1 MILEGKNLRK
11 TYGFDDNKVD
21 AIKNLSIDIEEGT
34 FVAIVG
40 RSGSGKST
48 LLHVLG
54 GLVEPNAGEVFLEG
68 QSLYNMNDDTLTR
81 LRRRRMGFVFQFFN
95 LISTQNVLENIVLPI
110 HLDNEQVDNDYI
122 EEVIQLLGLEDK
134 KYAFIHELS
143 GGQQQRVAIA
153 RALASKPAIIF
164 ADEPTGNLD
173 SVNSHELLMTLKSL
187 NEQDGVTIIMVSHD
201 PMIASYSSRFVY
213 IKDGHIAETLQRQE
227 LSQDE
232 YFQKIVDINS
242 LESRKLFEKHHD

>member
-110 HLDNEQVDNDYI
+110 HLDTEQVDNDYI

-173 SVNSHELLMTLKSL
+173 AKSSQEVVDLLKIAQRKYHET
-187 NEQDGVTIIMVSHD
+187 VIMVTHD
-201 PMIASYSSRFVY
+201 ELIASIADR
-213 IKDGHIAETLQRQE
+213 IITIEDGQIV
-227 LSQDE
+227 QDT
-232 YFQKIVDINS
+232 
-242 LESRKLFEKHHD
+242 RKVVK

>member
-11 TYGFDDNKVD
+11 TYGFDDNRVD

-173 SVNSHELLMTLKSL
+173 AKSSQEVVDLLKIAQRKYHET
-187 NEQDGVTIIMVSHD
+187 VIMVTHD
-201 PMIASYSSRFVY
+201 ELIASIADR
-213 IKDGHIAETLQRQE
+213 IITIEDGQIV
-227 LSQDE
+227 QDT
-232 YFQKIVDINS
+232 
-242 LESRKLFEKHHD
+242 RKVVE

>member
-134 KYAFIHELS
+134 KYAFIDELS

-173 SVNSHELLMTLKSL
+173 AKSSQEVVDLLKIAQRKYHET
-187 NEQDGVTIIMVSHD
+187 VIMVTHD
-201 PMIASYSSRFVY
+201 ELIASIADR
-213 IKDGHIAETLQRQE
+213 IITIEDGQIV
-227 LSQDE
+227 QDT
-232 YFQKIVDINS
+232 
-242 LESRKLFEKHHD
+242 RKVVK

>member
-122 EEVIQLLGLEDK
+122 EQVIQLLGLEDK

-173 SVNSHELLMTLKSL
+173 AKSSQEVVDLLKIAQRKYHET
-187 NEQDGVTIIMVSHD
+187 VIMVTHD
-201 PMIASYSSRFVY
+201 ELIASIADR
-213 IKDGHIAETLQRQE
+213 IITIEDGQIV
-227 LSQDE
+227 QDT
-232 YFQKIVDINS
+232 
-242 LESRKLFEKHHD
+242 RKVVK

>member
-173 SVNSHELLMTLKSL
+173 AKSSQEVVDLLKIAQRKYHET
-187 NEQDGVTIIMVSHD
+187 VIMVTHD
-201 PMIASYSSRFVY
+201 ELIASIADR
-213 IKDGHIAETLQRQE
+213 IITIEDGQIV
-227 LSQDE
+227 QDT
-232 YFQKIVDINS
+232 
-242 LESRKLFEKHHD
+242 RKVVK

>member
-1 MILEGKNLRK
+1 MAG
-11 TYGFDDNKVD
+11 
-21 AIKNLSIDIEEGT
+21 
-34 FVAIVG
+34 
-40 RSGSGKST
+40 GSDRGKST

-173 SVNSHELLMTLKSL
+173 AKSSQEVVDLLKIAQRKYHET
-187 NEQDGVTIIMVSHD
+187 VIMVTHD
-201 PMIASYSSRFVY
+201 ELIASIADR
-213 IKDGHIAETLQRQE
+213 IITIEDGQIV
-227 LSQDE
+227 QDT
-232 YFQKIVDINS
+232 
-242 LESRKLFEKHHD
+242 RKVVK

>member
-34 FVAIVG
+34 FVDIVG

-173 SVNSHELLMTLKSL
+173 AKSSQEVVDLLKIAQRKYHET
-187 NEQDGVTIIMVSHD
+187 VIMVTHD
-201 PMIASYSSRFVY
+201 ELIASIADR
-213 IKDGHIAETLQRQE
+213 IITIEDGQIV
-227 LSQDE
+227 QDT
-232 YFQKIVDINS
+232 
-242 LESRKLFEKHHD
+242 RKVVK

>member
-1 MILEGKNLRK
+1 MMILEGKNLRK
-11 TYGFDDNKVD
+11 TYGFDDNRVD
-21 AIKNLSIDIEEGT
+21 AIKNLSINIEEGT

-173 SVNSHELLMTLKSL
+173 AKSSQEVVDLLKIAQRKYHET
-187 NEQDGVTIIMVSHD
+187 VIMVTHD
-201 PMIASYSSRFVY
+201 ELIASIADR
-213 IKDGHIAETLQRQE
+213 IITIEDGQIV
-227 LSQDE
+227 QDTR
-232 YFQKIVDINS
+232 KI
-242 LESRKLFEKHHD
+242 E

>member
-21 AIKNLSIDIEEGT
+21 AIKDLSIEIEEGT
-34 FVAIVG
+34 FVAIIG

-54 GLVEPNAGEVFLEG
+54 GLVEPNAGKVLLEG
-68 QSLYNMNDDTLTR
+68 QSLYDLNDDTLTR

-110 HLDNEQVDNDYI
+110 HLDNGEVDNDYI
-122 EEVIQLLGLEDK
+122 EEVVQLLGLEDK
-134 KYAFIHELS
+134 KHAFIHELS

-173 SVNSHELLMTLKSL
+173 AKSSQEVVDLLKIAQRKYHET
-187 NEQDGVTIIMVSHD
+187 VIMVTHD
-201 PMIASYSSRFVY
+201 ELIASVADR
-213 IKDGHIAETLQRQE
+213 IITLEDGEIV
-227 LSQDE
+227 QDT
-232 YFQKIVDINS
+232 QKIV
-242 LESRKLFEKHHD
+242 E

>member
-122 EEVIQLLGLEDK
+122 EEVSQVLGLEDK

-173 SVNSHELLMTLKSL
+173 AKSSQEVVDLLKIAQRKYHET
-187 NEQDGVTIIMVSHD
+187 VIMVTHD
-201 PMIASYSSRFVY
+201 ELIASIADR
-213 IKDGHIAETLQRQE
+213 IITIEDGQIV
-227 LSQDE
+227 QDT
-232 YFQKIVDINS
+232 
-242 LESRKLFEKHHD
+242 RKVVK

>member
-68 QSLYNMNDDTLTR
+68 QSLNNMNDDTLTR

-173 SVNSHELLMTLKSL
+173 AKSSQEVVDLLKIAQRKYHET
-187 NEQDGVTIIMVSHD
+187 VIMVTHD
-201 PMIASYSSRFVY
+201 ELIASIADR
-213 IKDGHIAETLQRQE
+213 IITIEDGQIV
-227 LSQDE
+227 QDT
-232 YFQKIVDINS
+232 
-242 LESRKLFEKHHD
+242 RKVVK

>member
-11 TYGFDDNKVD
+11 TYGFDDNRVD
-21 AIKNLSIDIEEGT
+21 AIKDLNIEIEEGS

-48 LLHVLG
+48 LLHVLA
-54 GLVEPNAGEVFLEG
+54 GLVQPNAGEVFLEG
-68 QSLYNMNDDTLTR
+68 QSLYEMNDDKLTR

-110 HLDNEQVDNDYI
+110 HLDNGIVDNEYI
-122 EEVIQLLGLEDK
+122 DEVIELLGLTPK
-134 KYAFIHELS
+134 KTAFIHELS

-173 SVNSHELLMTLKSL
+173 AKSSKEVVELLKVAQRKYHET
-187 NEQDGVTIIMVSHD
+187 VIMVTHD
-201 PMIASYSSRFVY
+201 ELIASIADR
-213 IKDGHIAETLQRQE
+213 IITIDDGQII
-227 LSQDE
+227 QDTM
-232 YFQKIVDINS
+232 K
-242 LESRKLFEKHHD
+242 KG

>member
-1 MILEGKNLRK
+1 MMMILEGKNLRK

-68 QSLYNMNDDTLTR
+68 QSLYDMNDDTLTR

-110 HLDNEQVDNDYI
+110 HLDNGEVDNDYI
-122 EEVIQLLGLEDK
+122 DEVIQLLGLEDK

-173 SVNSHELLMTLKSL
+173 AKSSQEVVDLLKIAQRKYHET
-187 NEQDGVTIIMVSHD
+187 VIMVTHD
-201 PMIASYSSRFVY
+201 ELIASIADR
-213 IKDGHIAETLQRQE
+213 IITIEDGQIV
-227 LSQDE
+227 QDT
-232 YFQKIVDINS
+232 
-242 LESRKLFEKHHD
+242 RKVVE

>member
-11 TYGFDDNKVD
+11 TYGFDDNRVD

-173 SVNSHELLMTLKSL
+173 AKSSQEVVDLLKIAQRKYHET
-187 NEQDGVTIIMVSHD
+187 VIMVTHD
-201 PMIASYSSRFVY
+201 ELIASIADR
-213 IKDGHIAETLQRQE
+213 IITIEDGQIV
-227 LSQDE
+227 QDT
-232 YFQKIVDINS
+232 
-242 LESRKLFEKHHD
+242 RKVVK

>member
-153 RALASKPAIIF
+153 RALASKPSIIF

-173 SVNSHELLMTLKSL
+173 AKSSQEVVDLLKIAQRKYHET
-187 NEQDGVTIIMVSHD
+187 VIMVTHD
-201 PMIASYSSRFVY
+201 ELIASIADR
-213 IKDGHIAETLQRQE
+213 IITIEDGQIV
-227 LSQDE
+227 QDT
-232 YFQKIVDINS
+232 
-242 LESRKLFEKHHD
+242 RKVVK